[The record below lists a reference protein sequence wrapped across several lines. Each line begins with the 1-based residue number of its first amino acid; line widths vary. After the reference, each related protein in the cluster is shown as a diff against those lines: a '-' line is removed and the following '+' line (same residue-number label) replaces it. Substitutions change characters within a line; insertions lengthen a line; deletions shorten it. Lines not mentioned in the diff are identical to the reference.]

1 MKRPSIF
8 MYQFHRRR
16 IIRAQSLYLYLITLS
31 RHFTLS
37 SNLIARSH
45 SLAFKL
51 ICRCVAWAYAGETL
65 PCVYT
70 VPICQMSRDVKYV
83 FDLSQPWRL
92 VVRMPRYGNNFYR
105 LQRTR
110 LRSRSSRMVSEK

>member
-51 ICRCVAWAYAGETL
+51 ICRCVA
-65 PCVYT
+65 
-70 VPICQMSRDVKYV
+70 
-83 FDLSQPWRL
+83 
-92 VVRMPRYGNNFYR
+92 
-105 LQRTR
+105 
-110 LRSRSSRMVSEK
+110 